1 MACFLSSRRG
11 DDDDD
16 DDDASFCSLACR
28 FGFDGGVRLRV
39 LALAV
44 IDGDAELAADSIRS
58 RIMIGVLRPGCDD
71 EVDEADDDDELD
83 DEEDEDDGDEMFV
96 GCWAMLYEAV
106 CGLLSGWNCVVDCPV
121 GFIRCGSVIIVRG
134 FVGI

>member
-1 MACFLSSRRG
+1 MTCFLSSRRG
-11 DDDDD
+11 DDDD
-16 DDDASFCSLACR
+16 SFCSLACR

-96 GCWAMLYEAV
+96 GCWAML
-106 CGLLSGWNCVVDCPV
+106 
-121 GFIRCGSVIIVRG
+121 
-134 FVGI
+134 